1 MEDELLSLGDFIDKA
16 IVKCLK
22 EYDRKKESLADSE
35 GISPLAVAS
44 HSVSSSAF
52 PQPLAHHKLTD
63 GQKVCH
69 SKGKESLQAP
79 TMSARKY
86 QNMGRST
93 VTEPE
98 WHHVQSVLDGADL
111 VVVGCSGVST
121 VQASSAVDKE
131 QDLHE
136 HVIGCELDSSELGQ
150 LDSETLQPKL
160 LRFLENGEFRRVGG
174 INTLTSNVR
183 VIAATNR
190 NLLEYAE
197 EKKFRRD
204 LLFRLN
210 VITLTIPPL
219 AERGKDIILLAEYFL
234 DKKSS
239 IHAKKKL
246 SPEAK
251 SELMNYEFPGNVR
264 ELEHMI
270 ERAIIFS
277 EGEIIELKDLNLPKF
292 RSAPEYMGEDADQF
306 LKLEDIERLH
316 IRKAL
321 NLNEW
326 NREQTARALGISQ
339 KTLYSKI
346 KKYSL
351 K

>member
-52 PQPLAHHKLTD
+52 PQHLAHHKLTD

-160 LRFLENGEFRRVGG
+160 HKQSEYKVGNITGGSCHKYHFCHDKRVFVLTKHVFCHDKRILAVTNFCHKIMSATTQIFL
-174 INTLTSNVR
+174 
-183 VIAATNR
+183 
-190 NLLEYAE
+190 
-197 EKKFRRD
+197 
-204 LLFRLN
+204 
-210 VITLTIPPL
+210 
-219 AERGKDIILLAEYFL
+219 
-234 DKKSS
+234 
-239 IHAKKKL
+239 
-246 SPEAK
+246 
-251 SELMNYEFPGNVR
+251 
-264 ELEHMI
+264 
-270 ERAIIFS
+270 
-277 EGEIIELKDLNLPKF
+277 
-292 RSAPEYMGEDADQF
+292 
-306 LKLEDIERLH
+306 
-316 IRKAL
+316 
-321 NLNEW
+321 
-326 NREQTARALGISQ
+326 
-339 KTLYSKI
+339 
-346 KKYSL
+346 
-351 K
+351 